1 MFTPDN
7 IYHPRYY
14 VTKKLSPK
22 APSLIYVSHP
32 HFVADNF
39 ALFRPVLRGIVARRC
54 LQRERRADAPT
65 NRKTGKALS
74 RAGEGRGGLALPRPG
89 SARARDGGWGT
100 RTMDLAHIR
109 NFSII
114 AHIDHGKTTL
124 SDQLLL
130 RTGTVATR
138 NMEAQHLD
146 SMDLERERGIT
157 IKAHP
162 VTMTY
167 RAGNGEDYELNLI
180 DTPGHV
186 DFSYEV
192 SRSLSAC
199 EGALLIVD
207 AAQGV
212 EAQTVANVHLAMK
225 QNLTIIPV
233 INKIDLPHANVP
245 LTRQQL
251 EDILAIPADSA
262 IEASA
267 KEGIGIESILEAI
280 VARIPPPK
288 PTGAISLQALCF
300 DSYFDTYKGVVTH
313 VRIFNG
319 ELRRGMQ
326 VKLLNS
332 GKNYEVKEVG
342 SFNPKPYERPQLEVG
357 ETGYVTANI
366 KSPKDVRM
374 GDTFTDARVP
384 SPPLPGYQEIHP
396 MVFSGIYPINTA
408 DYEHLK
414 ASMAK
419 LQLNDSAFVYQ
430 PESSVA
436 LGFGFHCGFL
446 GLLHLEIVQER
457 LRREYNLDI
466 IATYPSVI
474 YRVRMSDS
482 LVKEIDN
489 PAFLPDPAFVAEI
502 MEPTVQAFIICPNE
516 YIGDMMAL
524 VSEKRGLLDHTETV
538 DTKRVMLTCRL
549 PLNEIL
555 IDFHDRIKSL
565 TRGYG
570 SMDYEHG
577 GYQVSDMV
585 KLDILVNGEPV
596 DAFSCIVHRS
606 KAESRG
612 RALAAKLKEVIPRQQ
627 FAVAIQAA
635 IGGKVVARET
645 VSAFRKDVTAKC
657 YGGDISRKRK
667 LLEKQKEGKK
677 RMKSIGSVN
686 IPQQAF
692 IEVLKA

>member
-1 MFTPDN
+1 
-7 IYHPRYY
+7 
-14 VTKKLSPK
+14 
-22 APSLIYVSHP
+22 
-32 HFVADNF
+32 
-39 ALFRPVLRGIVARRC
+39 
-54 LQRERRADAPT
+54 
-65 NRKTGKALS
+65 
-74 RAGEGRGGLALPRPG
+74 
-89 SARARDGGWGT
+89 
-100 RTMDLAHIR
+100 MDIAHIR

-124 SDQLLL
+124 SDRLLH
-130 RTGTVATR
+130 RTGTISYR
-138 NMEAQHLD
+138 QMEDQLLD

-162 VTMTY
+162 VTMRYT
-167 RAGNGEDYELNLI
+167 AKNGETYELNLI

-245 LTRQQL
+245 LTKQQL
-251 EDILAIPADSA
+251 EDILAIPGESA
-262 IEASA
+262 ISASA
-267 KEGIGIESILEAI
+267 KEGIGIDEILEAI
-280 VARIPPPK
+280 VSRIPAPK
-288 PTGAISLQALCF
+288 PTGAPSLQALGF

-313 VRIFNG
+313 VRVFNG
-319 ELRRGMQ
+319 ELKPGMQ
-326 VKLLNS
+326 VKLFHS
-332 GKNYEVKEVG
+332 GKNVEVKEVG
-342 SFNPKPYERPQLEVG
+342 SFNPKPYPREKLEVG
-357 ETGYVTANI
+357 ETGYMTANI
-366 KSPKDVRM
+366 KSPLEVKM
-374 GDTFTDARVP
+374 GDTITDATHP
-384 SPPLPGYQEIHP
+384 SPVLPGFKEIHP

-414 ASMAK
+414 ASLAK

-430 PESSVA
+430 AETSVA
-436 LGFGFHCGFL
+436 LGFGFRCGFL

-457 LRREYNLDI
+457 LRREYGMDI

-474 YRVRMSDS
+474 YRVTLTDGT
-482 LVKEIDN
+482 VKQVDN
-489 PAFLPDPAFVAEI
+489 PAFLP
-502 MEPTVQAFIICPNE
+502 EPNYIEQVEEPMVKAFIICPNE
-516 YIGDMMAL
+516 NIGDIMAL
-524 VSEKRGLLDHTETV
+524 ISEKRGAVDQTETL
-538 DTKRVMLTCRL
+538 DTHRVMLTGMI

-555 IDFHDRIKSL
+555 IDFHDRIKSI

-570 SMDYEHG
+570 SMDYDHAD
-577 GYQVSDMV
+577 YRISDMV
-585 KLDILVNGEPV
+585 KLDTLVNGESV
-596 DAFSCIVHRS
+596 DAFSCIVHRD
-606 KAESRG
+606 KAEGRG

-627 FAVAIQAA
+627 YAVAIQAA

-645 VSAFRKDVTAKC
+645 VSALRKDVTAKC
-657 YGGDISRKRK
+657 YGGDVSRKRK

-677 RMKSIGSVN
+677 RMKSFGSVN
-686 IPQQAF
+686 IPQEAF